1 MINVQFILM
10 EMLMEQLSARVWY
23 GNQAEYYTGGTGMT
37 DTFPCMVCGG
47 GTAV

>member
-37 DTFPCMVCGG
+37 DTFPCMVCEG